1 MGNKRAKV
9 LTLLN
14 GKFNILS
21 LSTYL
26 LSMQNKKCHKV
37 NMCLK
42 VCSIHKEGVKIW
54 VVLLSSAPINTEQP
68 VCVKTPCNTNTFSLF
83 KLKVYRS

>member
-1 MGNKRAKV
+1 MGSKRAKVLTLLHGKFKV

-21 LSTYL
+21 VSTYL
-26 LSMQNKKCHKV
+26 LSMQNIKCHKV

-42 VCSIHKEGVKIW
+42 VCSIHIEGVKI
-54 VVLLSSAPINTEQP
+54 
-68 VCVKTPCNTNTFSLF
+68 
-83 KLKVYRS
+83 